1 MAMDVT
7 FENEQS
13 FTSGSTD
20 AGVKMTDTTK
30 PAPSAPPQPDST
42 YPEGAKRAFQ
52 GKMFPQPPAQQQQSG
67 DTGQR
72 SDSAAPTPSWP
83 ETPEQAQ
90 SLIDRL
96 MASPK
101 FKADYANS
109 NNPDRAK
116 LVEGMSE
123 LFKLANPEPEERQA
137 QTVQDLVDN
146 LPDMEKF
153 AGIHQPDIG
162 PNAGPVLDQ
171 GDYAQFV
178 SYVIDTHIPSET
190 AQSLVN
196 DYATRFAASGWK
208 GLTAEDF
215 SDLRTKY
222 TGRLSPQVMDTLE
235 KWVTTEVYP
244 RMRAQRQAGGRS

>member
-1 MAMDVT
+1 MVRAPKALARSPSLGIRP
-7 FENEQS
+7 QS
-13 FTSGSTD
+13 EKSE
-20 AGVKMTDTTK
+20 AV
-30 PAPSAPPQPDST
+30 
-42 YPEGAKRAFQ
+42 
-52 GKMFPQPPAQQQQSG
+52 
-67 DTGQR
+67 
-72 SDSAAPTPSWP
+72 
-83 ETPEQAQ
+83 
-90 SLIDRL
+90 
-96 MASPK
+96 
-101 FKADYANS
+101 
-109 NNPDRAK
+109 
-116 LVEGMSE
+116 VE
-123 LFKLANPEPEERQA
+123 
-137 QTVQDLVDN
+137 DLVN
-146 LPDMEKF
+146 GRM
-153 AGIHQPDIG
+153 
-162 PNAGPVLDQ
+162 LDQ